1 MAEENNNEKSSASL
15 NGESDLE
22 GKMIIDSKGTTIGK
36 CKAVIIGEDG
46 KIGLTFETEINGK
59 AVVPSKTIPYSAIS
73 KITDVIELRV
83 PINIKIAQSI
93 DEIKSQT
100 ETDEEIE
107 TKVEEEEEITVIEEI
122 KDSETIITKPESE
135 PKPEE
140 EIIETEDEKT
150 PTAINKELLIEP
162 EKLVGTGTIEPQQAD
177 ATEQLSKTLVDDE
190 PKGEILK
197 EVADK
202 QNDFKLPKI
211 KGLMNG
217 LVESIEKLDQLF
229 KLVSEGEPTE
239 KIEAIKAL
247 TILTKISPELGLSLI
262 PKMMRLSDE
271 QQQDVRLAIAQQLD
285 EIGESNPELFKD
297 YFLEVLENAYD
308 EPIEEVREQLAKVLH
323 NIAIK
328 VPTIASEGLEE
339 YLEEVIIGKRVPEVP
354 SKVLHDATLKVV
366 SGNFLLTRI
375 AIRVRLK
382 FIMKGGKL
390 AKRCVEEL
398 EDYNATLIGLTII
411 ESFTLKEADK
421 IIKNAH
427 FKKLGPIFIEVIQ
440 QMIEAYKEG
449 SFALLESV
457 VDKKI
462 EIPTTVI
469 EHFYEIKINQTL
481 EGVKNVPME
490 VFLENPL
497 ISPDEAEEI
506 VYRLVVQKRINAAIT
521 MNNGR
526 TFITSLDTNDIKE
539 KPKPIQE
546 KPKTTSKKPTAKKP
560 AAKKPTT
567 TTKKKTTTKKPTTK
581 KTTDTAKKTTTT
593 SKKTTSTTKKTK
605 KE

>member
-1 MAEENNNEKSSASL
+1 MAEEKNNEKSSASL
-15 NGESDLE
+15 NGDSDLE

-36 CKAVIIGEDG
+36 CKAVNIGEDG
-46 KIGLTFETEINGK
+46 QIGLTFETEINGK
-59 AVVPSKTIPYSAIS
+59 SVIPSKTIPYSAIS

-83 PINIKIAQSI
+83 PINIKVAQSI
-93 DEIKSQT
+93 DEMKPQT
-100 ETDEEIE
+100 ETKEVLE
-107 TKVEEEEEITVIEEI
+107 TKIEEDQETIDVEELDI
-122 KDSETIITKPESE
+122 SETTTTKPESK
-135 PKPEE
+135 PKLVEE
-140 EIIETEDEKT
+140 VSKSEVEKT
-150 PTAINKELLIEP
+150 PPLINEELLIEP

-190 PKGEILK
+190 PKEEIFK
-197 EVADK
+197 EITAK
-202 QNDFKLPKI
+202 QDELELPKV
-211 KGLMNG
+211 KNLMNG

-229 KLVSEGEPTE
+229 RLVSEGEPTE

-271 QQQDVRLAIAQQLD
+271 QQRDVRLAIAQQLE

-308 EPIEEVREQLAKVLH
+308 EPIEEVREQLAKALH

-328 VPTIASEGLEE
+328 VPAIASDGLEE

-375 AIRVRLK
+375 AIKVRLK
-382 FIMKGGKL
+382 FIMKSGKL

-411 ESFTLKEADK
+411 ESFTLKEADI
-421 IIKNAH
+421 IIKNTH

-449 SFALLESV
+449 SFALLERV

-497 ISPDEAEEI
+497 VSPDEAEEI

-526 TFITSLDTNDIKE
+526 TFITSMDSNDIKE
-539 KPKPIQE
+539 KPKTIQE
-546 KPKTTSKKPTAKKP
+546 KPKTTAKKPTTKKS
-560 AAKKPTT
+560 TT
-567 TTKKKTTTKKPTTK
+567 TTKKKTTTKKPATK
-581 KTTDTAKKTTTT
+581 KTTDTAKKATTT
-593 SKKTTSTTKKTK
+593 SKKTTTTKKTK